1 MKNGVQ
7 EIIDIAH
14 NKGVIC
20 ADDLD
25 NIPVSRTTL
34 AYMAQKGVLRR
45 ISRGKY
51 VDANQILEYETFQ
64 SAAAA
69 VPQGVLC
76 LLSALQFHEI
86 TTQSPMEVWMAV
98 ERGKTIPKTDNI
110 ALRIV
115 HITHEHFSCGIEEHT
130 LQGINLRVYSPAK
143 TVVDCF
149 KFRNKIGIDIAR
161 QALKESVDQG
171 KANIDDIWKHAK
183 VCRVLNVI
191 RPYLEMT

>member
-51 VDANQILEYETFQ
+51 VVANQILEYETFQ

-76 LLSALQFHEI
+76 LLSALQFYEI

-115 HITHEHFSCGIEEHT
+115 HITHEHFSCGIEEHRR
-130 LQGINLRVYSPAK
+130 QGIDMKVYSPAK